1 MIADHHR
8 EDIEPDKSDLD
19 IEHDEI
25 ADAAERI
32 VDENYHPFP
41 DRSDDEIIKDILKS
55 LPKGEWNVIPPYG
68 ETGPCL
74 DRLFVP
80 IRVTEESAITAALDA
95 VLSHLAR
102 CQVTRLIQISLIGYP
117 SLNFT
122 RAAAWHDFRRSV
134 HQQHPTVQVR
144 VAAQRQPRLAFFLES
159 GRPAGGRDI
168 RAAFNALNY
177 SGRRL
182 LRRRVRA
189 FRQLGIETSQD
200 CCLIDEYT
208 GQPRGMNGRPTVTFG
223 TFSNQQINNWRG
235 RICLVNQ
242 PGLRLPISFPIESYP
257 FGTAPLAV
265 LGEGYWGNR
274 RPANWRLVQTH
285 DGPDE
290 VHPSGTFE
298 SAPERFVTRPD
309 ED

>member
-1 MIADHHR
+1 MIDSDYR
-8 EDIEPDKSDLD
+8 DDIEVDEADLEID
-19 IEHDEI
+19 QDEI
-25 ADAAERI
+25 ADAAERV
-32 VDENYHPFP
+32 VDEHHHPFL
-41 DRSDDEIIKDILKS
+41 DRPDDEIIKNIVQE
-55 LPKGEWNVIPPYG
+55 LPQGKWNIIPPHG
-68 ETGPCL
+68 VPGACL
-74 DRLFVP
+74 ERLFVP
-80 IRVTEESAITAALDA
+80 IKLTDENAIASALHEAL
-95 VLSHLAR
+95 VHLAK
-102 CQVTRLIQISLIGYP
+102 CPITRLIQISLIGYP
-117 SLNFT
+117 SLNFV
-122 RAAAWHDFRRSV
+122 RAQAWHDFRGRV

-200 CCLIDEYT
+200 CSLIDGYT
-208 GQPRGMNGRPTVTFG
+208 EQPPGMNGRPTVTFG
-223 TFSNQQINNWRG
+223 TFSNQRISNWRG

-242 PGLRLPISFPIESYP
+242 PGLRLPISFPIELYP
-257 FGTAPLAV
+257 FAAAPLAV